1 MTPSVRVLASG
12 LGFLEAPVVL
22 EDDRVAFCDGTRGL
36 VLALADGAVTEI
48 ADVGGHPNGLA
59 LGSDGALYLAQFGTW
74 PQDPVPVAPSLVRI
88 ERDGRPTTNSTDG
101 RIAAPNDLAFGPDG
115 RLWITD
121 SGDPDHL
128 EPKRRSGIFA
138 LSRAGLE
145 LVVELEPVFANGI
158 GFDPEGRLLW
168 TETAT
173 RRLCRL
179 ENDGTHVVAELPESH
194 LPDGFA
200 VAADGRV
207 FVATLT
213 SRGITVLSASGELL
227 DHLEVGMEPTNCA
240 FRGSSLVVTAST
252 DSSGLP
258 GTGSLFE
265 LETDATPLPLRGGS
279 QTLRIVSA

>member
-1 MTPSVRVLASG
+1 MTPPARVLASG

-22 EDDRVAFCDGTRGL
+22 EGGRLAFCDGTRGL
-36 VLALADGAVTEI
+36 VLALADGAITEI

-59 LGSDGALYLAQFGTW
+59 LGSDGSLYVAQFGTW
-74 PQDPVPVAPSLVRI
+74 PGDAAPVTPSLLRI
-88 ERDGRPTTNSTDG
+88 EPDGSTTVISTDD
-101 RIAAPNDLAFGPDG
+101 RMAAPNDLAFGLDG

-128 EPKRRSGIFA
+128 EPKAPSAVFV
-138 LSRAGLE
+138 LSEAGLE
-145 LVVELEPVFANGI
+145 LAVDLDAVFANGI
-158 GFDPEGRLLW
+158 GFDLEGRLLW
-168 TETAT
+168 TETST
-173 RRLCRL
+173 RRVCRL
-179 ENDGTHVVAELPESH
+179 EDDRTHLVAELPEPH

-213 SRGITVLSASGELL
+213 SRGITVLSPSGELL

-252 DSSGLP
+252 DSSGQP
-258 GTGSLFE
+258 GTGGLFE
-265 LETDATPLPLRGGS
+265 LETDATPLPLHGGS
-279 QTLRIVSA
+279 HSLRNV